1 VGLPVLLE
9 LWRAAAGLTGV
20 QASRV
25 FDVPVL
31 TWYRWIGGTEPNPK
45 HAVQLRK
52 VLDAACQRSRPR
64 QDLPVVRSRA
74 KTVLR

>member
-1 VGLPVLLE
+1 LE
-9 LWRAAAGLTGV
+9 FWRVASGLTGV
-20 QASRV
+20 QAARV

-64 QDLPVVRSRA
+64 QNLPVVRPGA
-74 KTVLR
+74 KTVRL